1 MPAAGVT
8 AVAAARA
15 QPRNVPPCP
24 VRIHYDGGALTTN
37 AGGFTMT
44 AAERT
49 EAQNHANLS
58 RAQSL

>member
-1 MPAAGVT
+1 
-8 AVAAARA
+8 
-15 QPRNVPPCP
+15 